1 MKLSAVYD
9 SRRQVSV
16 LVRPNAMTVAVRRVR
31 CSVAEALQQIFQQD
45 SDSELSELTS
55 DGDDASDN
63 D

>member
-9 SRRQVSV
+9 SRKQVNV

-31 CSVAEALQQIFQQD
+31 CSVEEALQQIFQQD
-45 SDSELSELTS
+45 SDSELSEITS
-55 DGDDASDN
+55 DGDNASDN